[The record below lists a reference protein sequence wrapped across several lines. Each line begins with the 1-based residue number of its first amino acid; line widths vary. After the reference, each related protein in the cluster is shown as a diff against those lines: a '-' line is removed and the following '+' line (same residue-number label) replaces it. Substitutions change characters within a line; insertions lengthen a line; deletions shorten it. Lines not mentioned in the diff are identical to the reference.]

1 MFSPGSLELHV
12 EDVEDSKDR
21 PRVFIVL
28 DVELSSVKD
37 VKDTVLRPRVYC
49 GNYSMMVLLEQF
61 FYIDEQVQ
69 IMNLCGVPCII
80 RIKKRI

>member
-37 VKDTVLRPRVYC
+37 VKDTVLRPRVY
-49 GNYSMMVLLEQF
+49 
-61 FYIDEQVQ
+61 
-69 IMNLCGVPCII
+69 
-80 RIKKRI
+80 